1 MLDLFSIY
9 YKDAYLMYRSD
20 PSNIRLGFALECK
33 EKVWKEFIVLAQV
46 NNLKLSDFEGSILG
60 LKTNLMSRLE
70 LDSIFA
76 QFSDFGTEDT
86 TEEIIELAAGIL
98 FDGAYTFVTKFLK
111 SNDEQQIRMGVWFK
125 LASLVGVNRE
135 ILELQRYFGK
145 TEPVIPR
152 LNSDLEKEVEELY
165 KYYREVR

>member
-20 PSNIRLGFALECK
+20 PSNMRLGFALECK
-33 EKVWKEFIVLAQV
+33 EKVWKEFIELAKV
-46 NNLKLSDFEGSILG
+46 NNLKLKDFEVSILG
-60 LKTNLMSRLE
+60 LKTDLMSRLE

-76 QFSDFGTEDT
+76 QFSDFGTENT

-98 FDGAYTFVTKFLK
+98 FDGVYTFVTKFLD
-111 SNDEQQIRMGVWFK
+111 SDDEQIRMGVWFK
-125 LASLVGVNRE
+125 LSSLVGVNRE

-145 TEPVIPR
+145 TEPVVPR
-152 LNSDLEKEVEELY
+152 LSKDLEKEVEELY